1 MVRDRRDP
9 FKFAISTPPMRYIVC
24 ECVPEEDKNRVAAVH
39 KEGHFEDALA
49 KLESLKIPMYVVRI
63 EEA

>member
-1 MVRDRRDP
+1 
-9 FKFAISTPPMRYIVC
+9 MRYIVC